1 MMTLTRQGA
10 NTVQHIPK
18 CPGNAGCQ
26 NDMRELQWQPFID
39 ALRAQVRIKNQP
51 YVSLLLVSQSA
62 ALLQPASLPSHHRF
76 YAYLACLLP

>member
-39 ALRAQVRIKNQP
+39 ALRAQDTFVIVP
-51 YVSLLLVSQSA
+51 
-62 ALLQPASLPSHHRF
+62 RF
-76 YAYLACLLP
+76 G